1 MRVRR
6 GPPTPRLVRS
16 TVVTAL
22 LLAACAAD
30 DSGNAQVAGRGGD
43 MVERAVVHAAIDSA
57 LKRAAAVNDSVDAL
71 FRPVPL
77 LTPAQEAVFN
87 RFNNAAQLQRAR
99 ALGVRAGSAAEH
111 EAAVRAGRLVR
122 LEDST
127 EYWIVRKL
135 THSEPYVTPDAR
147 ALLLEIGRRFHAR
160 LDAMGVP
167 RYRMEVTSLLR
178 TAASQ
183 AELRRVNPNAAL
195 GESTHEY
202 GTTIDV
208 AYASYGAPAYLGFD
222 VGSAGTEWLTPQLQR
237 IAGALLETVAA
248 RNALELRAILGLVMI
263 DVQND
268 GLAMVTLERL
278 QPVYHFTLARRM
290 DARGS

>member
-1 MRVRR
+1 MTRPLHPVC
-6 GPPTPRLVRS
+6 
-16 TVVTAL
+16 TAL
-22 LLAACAAD
+22 VCGFLIAACAAD
-30 DSGNAQVAGRGGD
+30 DSGSAQVPGGGAET
-43 MVERAVVHAAIDSA
+43 VERAVVESAIDSA
-57 LKRAAAVNDSVDAL
+57 LQRIAAVSDSVDAL

-77 LTPAQEAVFN
+77 LTPAQEAVFT

-99 ALGVRAGSAAEH
+99 ALGVRAVSAAEH

-127 EYWIVRKL
+127 EYWVMRAL

-202 GTTIDV
+202 GTTMDV
-208 AYASYGAPAYLGFD
+208 AYASFGAPAELGFD
-222 VGSAGTEWLTPQLQR
+222 VGSADAAWLTPRLDR
-237 IAGALLETVAA
+237 IAAALLETVAA

-268 GLAMVTLERL
+268 GLALVTLERL
-278 QPVYHFTLARRM
+278 QPVYHFTVARRM
-290 DARGS
+290 DGRGP